1 MKQILLLLWKS
12 TESVRQ
18 AYYFVHIPP
27 SLFFLSKG
35 TDATHADH
43 IETIKQRGYVG
54 LLPDG
59 GFVPGGLGMGL
70 VDGKSEEGN
79 ALEGWLFFEC
89 SGYDSMGLQM
99 SKPNLRAELEADL
112 KR

>member
-1 MKQILLLLWKS
+1 M
-12 TESVRQ
+12 RQ

-27 SLFFLSKG
+27 SLFFFLSKG